1 MTLSSAMFSMPY
13 ACGGRSG
20 PLEAL
25 FFSLEFFSLGLSPL
39 GLFSWHQICPSM
51 CCWKLSK
58 LFCLSYRILVWK
70 YGRCWNLF
78 LKNIFL
84 NYELF
89 LERKLCQVKG
99 GGGGL
104 KSAQKTESTRDTC
117 ELIDLMEIW
126 FLLYCLAGVRWRWK
140 LFLDFSKNQQNCSG

>member
-39 GLFSWHQICPSM
+39 GIFSWHQICPSL

-58 LFCLSYRILVWK
+58 LLCLSYRILVRK

-78 LKNIFL
+78 FL
-84 NYELF
+84 NGF
-89 LERKLCQVKG
+89 FKLWTCPWTAIMPSRG
-99 GGGGL
+99 GGGV
-104 KSAQKTESTRDTC
+104 KSAHKTESTRDTC